1 MADEDKSAT
10 VGDAG
15 DEAAEKENTRAE
27 QSAEDERAIAR
38 AAIEKVDE
46 ILDEAG
52 VNEGIAAGSRETH
65 PDEGG
70 PRL

>member
-1 MADEDKSAT
+1 MGDEDKRAPA
-10 VGDAG
+10 GDSG
-15 DEAAEKENTRAE
+15 DEAASTIHEP
-27 QSAEDERAIAR
+27 SAEEQAFAR
-38 AAIEKVDE
+38 AKIEKVDE

-70 PRL
+70 PRR

>member
-1 MADEDKSAT
+1 MADEDKRAPA
-10 VGDAG
+10 GDAG
-15 DEAAEKENTRAE
+15 DEAAETKTASGEP
-27 QSAEDERAIAR
+27 SAEEQAFAR
-38 AAIEKVDE
+38 AKIEEVDE

>member
-1 MADEDKSAT
+1 MGDDDKSAAAD
-10 VGDAG
+10 DAG
-15 DEAAEKENTRAE
+15 DETAETESRPGE
-27 QSAEDERAIAR
+27 PSAEEQASAR
-38 AAIEKVDE
+38 AKIEKVDE

-70 PRL
+70 PRP

>member
-1 MADEDKSAT
+1 MGDEDKRAPA
-10 VGDAG
+10 GDAD
-15 DEAAEKENTRAE
+15 DEAAETESRSGE
-27 QSAEDERAIAR
+27 PSAEEQAFAR
-38 AAIEKVDE
+38 AKIEKVDE

-70 PRL
+70 PRR

>member
-1 MADEDKSAT
+1 MGDEDKRSPA
-10 VGDAG
+10 VNAD
-15 DEAAEKENTRAE
+15 DEAAETKTRSGEPSADE
-27 QSAEDERAIAR
+27 QAFAR
-38 AAIEKVDE
+38 ANIEKVDE

-70 PRL
+70 PPR

>member
-1 MADEDKSAT
+1 MGADDKETGAADEADETGADAT
-10 VGDAG
+10 AG
-15 DEAAEKENTRAE
+15 GAAGPDDNPIGHAN
-27 QSAEDERAIAR
+27 
-38 AAIEKVDE
+38 IEKVDE

>member
-1 MADEDKSAT
+1 MGDEDTRPPA
-10 VGDAG
+10 GDAG
-15 DEAAEKENTRAE
+15 DEPAETESASGEPSADE
-27 QSAEDERAIAR
+27 QAFAR
-38 AAIEKVDE
+38 ANIEKVDE

>member
-1 MADEDKSAT
+1 MGDDDKRSPAGDADDESAETESRSGEPSADEQAF
-10 VGDAG
+10 
-15 DEAAEKENTRAE
+15 
-27 QSAEDERAIAR
+27 AR
-38 AAIEKVDE
+38 TKIEKVDE

-70 PRL
+70 PRR